1 MNDTSTVQLVV
12 EEYVE
17 AVHVLPAAL
26 EKSRLAT
33 PVVSTPMLPTLVPAA
48 TEKLNPFAALEEPMS
63 CEPKFLIAAVPVKLT
78 CALIA
83 VESISEAKTHEIDWR
98 MRVDIERAEM
108 NLTTDMIETSLS
120 VCSFLALA
128 HLQLLSLCIGT

>member
-1 MNDTSTVQLVV
+1 MPYTSALPSTVPALLALEKKTTAPMRAPAAWGMNDTSTVQLVV

-48 TEKLNPFAALEEPMS
+48 TEKFNPFAALEEPMS
-63 CEPKFLIAAVPVKLT
+63 CEPKFLIAAVPVKL
-78 CALIA
+78 
-83 VESISEAKTHEIDWR
+83 
-98 MRVDIERAEM
+98 
-108 NLTTDMIETSLS
+108 
-120 VCSFLALA
+120 
-128 HLQLLSLCIGT
+128 